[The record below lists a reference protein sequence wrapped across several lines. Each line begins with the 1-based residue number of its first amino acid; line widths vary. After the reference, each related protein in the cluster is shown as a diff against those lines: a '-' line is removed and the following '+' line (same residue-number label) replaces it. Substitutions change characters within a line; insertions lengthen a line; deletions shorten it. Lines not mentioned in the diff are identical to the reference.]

1 MKINIGL
8 STMDIDDE
16 IIKSNDVIS
25 IGVIL
30 KNGPC
35 DDNMCQ
41 LIRVPYA
48 EVNKDYTMKNSVK
61 LFNPRIEIDTN
72 VYNVISKERE
82 NIKITNSHGKIKV
95 TGIYL

>member
-8 STMDIDDE
+8 STLDIDDE
-16 IIKSNDVIS
+16 IIKNDDVLS

-35 DDNMCQ
+35 NDNMCQ

-48 EVNKDYTMKNSVK
+48 EINKDYTMKNSIK

-72 VYNVISKERE
+72 VYDMISRERE
-82 NIKITNSHGKIKV
+82 NIKIRMSNRKILIK
-95 TGIYL
+95 GIHL